1 MWLYILEASNRGALL
16 LTVVLVLLLEEG
28 RQPNMLIF
36 GIMASVLLK
45 FRTMLFKIVQSEVL
59 IKLATVPASNIKMAL
74 FGGRPVEGV
83 TETIASSGHYI

>member
-1 MWLYILEASNRGALL
+1 M
-16 LTVVLVLLLEEG
+16 TVVLVLLLEEG
-28 RQPNMLIF
+28 RLF

-74 FGGRPVEGV
+74 LWGE
-83 TETIASSGHYI
+83 AS